1 MYVCE
6 MTGAKKHI
14 NNYMV
19 SLCSKL
25 FCIKDFSGFLR
36 QGWWSSYSLG
46 KIQNEGRKKTFS
58 VSLKKNSL
66 FKFHL
71 YFSAS
76 FALYLLVS
84 HTHTHIYI
92 YVYIYI
98 LYIYKYKYHI
108 HIYIYNKYIC
118 LSISSNN
125 IFQLIVLDAEKQSNR
140 YNWL

>member
-1 MYVCE
+1 

-14 NNYMV
+14 INYMV
-19 SLCSKL
+19 SQCSKL

-36 QGWWSSYSLG
+36 QGCWSSYSLG
-46 KIQNEGRKKTFS
+46 KIQNVGRKKTFS

-66 FKFHL
+66 FQFHL

-92 YVYIYI
+92 YIYIYMYIYI
-98 LYIYKYKYHI
+98 LYIYININIIY
-108 HIYIYNKYIC
+108 IYIYNKYMC

-140 YNWL
+140 YN